1 MCWYDFISYWINL
14 ITLTMELLKIESHTE
29 CQTIYFYPNINPP
42 GSALVKVLDPM
53 TNTYFTDLKEVST
66 VIRIYGTPEQ
76 IEKALDDYCLRYNL
90 NVDEAYDFK
99 PEAEGSYFYNKDEND
114 EIKKALTRYKNIYLK
129 KNAIYMSSHFY
140 NNKNRAIIIN
150 LI

>member
-1 MCWYDFISYWINL
+1 
-14 ITLTMELLKIESHTE
+14 MELLTHNWITKIESHTK
-29 CQTIYFYPNINPP
+29 CQTFYFYPNGNHT
-42 GSALVKVLDPM
+42 GVRVLNSITD
-53 TNTYFTDLKEVST
+53 TYFTDIKEVST
-66 VIRIYGTPEQ
+66 AIRIYGTPEQ
-76 IEKALDDYCLRYNL
+76 IEKALDDYCKVTGL

-99 PEAEGSYFYNKDEND
+99 PEAEGSHFYCKDEND

-140 NNKNRAIIIN
+140 NNKTRAIIIN